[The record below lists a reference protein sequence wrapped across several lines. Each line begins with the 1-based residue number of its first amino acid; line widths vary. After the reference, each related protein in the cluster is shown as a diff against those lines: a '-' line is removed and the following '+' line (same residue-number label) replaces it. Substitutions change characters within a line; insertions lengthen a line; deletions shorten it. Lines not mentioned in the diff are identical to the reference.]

1 MGVCGSSH
9 FVKNFTA
16 FLNDTGNQ
24 LQVAVVMDTTMN
36 YNTTPNSQKFPA
48 GVQRGLPAL
57 YKFVKEN
64 NFRETVWPSSGE
76 RRMTIIC
83 YGASVNTSTPQV
95 RCAKGYSLGQEWDN
109 NSQTVNMVGY
119 IRYPLG
125 EQWEKYQ
132 IVNSETVN
140 CI

>member
-16 FLNDTGNQ
+16 FLNDTGSQ

-57 YKFVKEN
+57 
-64 NFRETVWPSSGE
+64 
-76 RRMTIIC
+76 
-83 YGASVNTSTPQV
+83 
-95 RCAKGYSLGQEWDN
+95 
-109 NSQTVNMVGY
+109 
-119 IRYPLG
+119 
-125 EQWEKYQ
+125 
-132 IVNSETVN
+132 
-140 CI
+140 